1 MDAKKELVAVE
12 REENDSETD
21 INTEND
27 SVEEEEEEE
36 DGEEEEEEEEENSF
50 AAQFHRKGGS
60 TYCPPYYEV
69 LMDEDDPRFV
79 KSFYLHQTEEFKEVP
94 LLKLFF
100 FGCKRSVL
108 SILHTLHSHS
118 QFFRQFGFVV
128 IRDVLSKEECDAT
141 EVDVWE
147 YLESMCWVH
156 PTLQLLFPEMANK
169 YRINRHNPHTW
180 QNEGW
185 APMKEEGILGGPLA
199 LSKPAFNNRQNPN
212 VYKVRRERR
221 EREGSVVF
229 MITEELIGNGTG
241 ICRAL

>member
-1 MDAKKELVAVE
+1 MDAKKEPVVVE
-12 REENDSETD
+12 REENETVADSETD

-27 SVEEEEEEE
+27 SVQEE
-36 DGEEEEEEEEENSF
+36 DGDEEEEEENSF

-79 KSFYLHQTEEFKEVP
+79 KSFYLHQTEEFKEVA
-94 LLKLFF
+94 LLKLCFF
-100 FGCKRSVL
+100 FFFKPKICLVNPSYSSFAFG
-108 SILHTLHSHS
+108 

-141 EVDVWE
+141 EADVWE

-156 PTLQLLFPEMANK
+156 PALQLLFPEMANK

-212 VYKVRRERR
+212 VYKVHRERR
-221 EREGSVVF
+221 ERER
-229 MITEELIGNGTG
+229 ERELAHSTS
-241 ICRAL
+241 